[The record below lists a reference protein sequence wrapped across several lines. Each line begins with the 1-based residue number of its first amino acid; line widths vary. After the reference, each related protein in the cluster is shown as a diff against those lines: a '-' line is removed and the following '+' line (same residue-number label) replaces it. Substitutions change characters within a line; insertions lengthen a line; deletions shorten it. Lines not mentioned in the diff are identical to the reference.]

1 MAACPIELRISKIGN
16 VVTLK
21 LQNVSQKK
29 SQELMFSYLSKYM
42 NPEPYDWKLSCNVA
56 VDWDSVMIFLCVG
69 VTASKHS
76 KHMVPCIA
84 KHC

>member
-1 MAACPIELRISKIGN
+1 
-16 VVTLK
+16 
-21 LQNVSQKK
+21 
-29 SQELMFSYLSKYM
+29 MFSYLRKYM

-76 KHMVPCIA
+76 KHMVLCIA